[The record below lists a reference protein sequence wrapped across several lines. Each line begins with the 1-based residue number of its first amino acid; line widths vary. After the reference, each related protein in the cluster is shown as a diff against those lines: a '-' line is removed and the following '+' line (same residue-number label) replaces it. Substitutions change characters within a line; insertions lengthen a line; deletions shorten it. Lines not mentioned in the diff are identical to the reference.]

1 MRGNPMTNLAI
12 IDRLG
17 ALQAQI
23 ANLEAE
29 EKALKAEIKG
39 FGDGAY
45 EGALFRATVSTA
57 DRATLDAKAARAKLE
72 ELGAS
77 HQWFAA
83 NTKVAAVTTN
93 ATVMAIAPLSPRK
106 RCPTPATS
114 AASAGAKTMMI
125 AA

>member
-83 NTKVAAVTTN
+83 NTKVTPVTTIK
-93 ATVMAIAPLSPRK
+93 V
-106 RCPTPATS
+106 
-114 AASAGAKTMMI
+114 AARNGQKL